1 MRISDWSSD
10 VCSSDLR
17 SKPFYSLSRREREGA
32 AEGSGRVR
40 TDSCPALTFPP
51 ALLAGPFLSQWERR
65 RDLKEDHTHERT
77 DPLRQSGPQPP
88 ALRPN
93 TNRAPP
99 PRTHP
104 PALIRRRPARRHHP
118 TITIHTQ
125 RVTTVLAPPLP

>member
-51 ALLAGPFLSQWERR
+51 ALLAGPFLSPWERR
-65 RDLKEDHTHERT
+65 RDLKEVHTHERT
-77 DPLRQSGPQPP
+77 DPLRQTGPETRDP
-88 ALRPN
+88 RPDPEDRKSTRLN
-93 TNRAPP
+93 SRPSHA
-99 PRTHP
+99 HP
-104 PALIRRRPARRHHP
+104 
-118 TITIHTQ
+118 
-125 RVTTVLAPPLP
+125 

>member
-65 RDLKEDHTHERT
+65 RDLKEVHTHERT
-77 DPLRQSGPQPP
+77 DTLRQSGPE
-88 ALRPN
+88 ARDLRPDPK
-93 TNRAPP
+93 RHHPA
-99 PRTHP
+99 RTHP
-104 PALIRRRPARRHHP
+104 PAVLRRDTEPRHAQLTHG
-118 TITIHTQ
+118 
-125 RVTTVLAPPLP
+125 TTPP

>member
-51 ALLAGPFLSQWERR
+51 ALLAGPFLSPWERR
-65 RDLKEDHTHERT
+65 RELKVVHTHQRNE
-77 DPLRQSGPQPP
+77 PLPQSGPDSREPKPKPQRATPTRPQP
-88 ALRPN
+88 RV
-93 TNRAPP
+93 APSV
-99 PRTHP
+99 HQE
-104 PALIRRRPARRHHP
+104 
-118 TITIHTQ
+118 TQ
-125 RVTTVLAPPLP
+125 DNKQNP